1 MAILWR
7 PLLVFAV
14 MIAILVLIVL
24 ELFSCGGGD
33 DGHKAAAAKTQTTPS
48 ASVAKPA
55 VTPTTTT
62 AKRSGPSIAASA
74 LKVGDCVGDARST
87 VGDVTTFAAVGCD
100 KRHDGEVYT
109 LIVLRGANYP
119 GVAAVTAKG
128 QRGCR
133 ARLRRHVV
141 VGAFGVGEL
150 GFKFVYPTTKSW
162 AGGDREIR
170 CMATFKTPRSEP
182 LPLH

>member
-1 MAILWR
+1 M
-7 PLLVFAV
+7 LVFAIL
-14 MIAILVLIVL
+14 IAILVLIVL

-33 DGHKAAAAKTQTTPS
+33 DGHKTTAAQAPTTPS

-55 VTPTTTT
+55 TATT
-62 AKRSGPSIAASA
+62 AKRAGPSIAANA

-87 VGDVTTFAAVGCD
+87 VGDVTTFGAVSCD
-100 KRHDGEVYT
+100 KPHDGEVYT
-109 LIVLRGANYP
+109 LIVVRGAKGAKYP
-119 GVAAVTAKG
+119 GTAAVTAKG